1 MEAFA
6 VTALLRFLC
15 SYNILWVNNPNN
27 KRNPLNEKTL
37 RYINANLNKNRC
49 LVVKNRLLIINGALR
64 FDVQSLNWLLI
75 LVIRDI

>member
-1 MEAFA
+1 MPLQLYSDFYVAITFYGL
-6 VTALLRFLC
+6 T
-15 SYNILWVNNPNN
+15 IQTI
-27 KRNPLNEKTL
+27 KRNPLNETTL

-49 LVVKNRLLIINGALR
+49 LVVKNRLLIINGVLR